1 MNVLEHIT
9 SPALLLDEQI
19 CKDNISRMA
28 EKAANYGVK
37 FRPHA
42 KTHQSAEIADWFRDY
57 GVDTLTVSS
66 IDMAE
71 YFADAGWEEIT
82 IALPVNI
89 RESESI
95 ENLAKRVTLSL
106 LITETET
113 IDYLQER
120 INSAVQIY
128 IEIDS
133 GGHRTGLDPLQLDKI
148 SEMTD
153 MLDSSSQL
161 SFRGFYSHP
170 GHSYQARSKSGIL
183 SIHREVQETMIGLK
197 EKFPGAL
204 TCVGDTP
211 CCSVAESFT
220 GIDEISPGNFVF
232 YDLMQV
238 EIGSCSVSDIAVA
251 LAAPV
256 VAKHPG
262 RNQVT
267 VHGGAIHLSK
277 EVIETH
283 GTKICGLPVTLTD
296 TGWSEPVDNSYVM
309 ALSQEHGMLK
319 CTSELFN
326 KLEIGDLIGIIP
338 VHSCLT
344 ANLMAGY
351 RTFGNRTISHFNS

>member
-1 MNVLEHIT
+1 MNVFEHIT

-19 CKDNISRMA
+19 CKGNIIRMA

-42 KTHQSAEIADWFRDY
+42 KTHQSSEIAEWFREHD
-57 GVDTLTVSS
+57 VDALTVSS
-66 IDMAE
+66 IEMAE
-71 YFADAGWEEIT
+71 YFAEAGWKEIT
-82 IALPVNI
+82 IAFPVNI
-89 RESESI
+89 RESGRI
-95 ENLAKRVTLSL
+95 EKLAKRVSL
-106 LITETET
+106 NLLVTETET
-113 IDYLQER
+113 IDYLRER
-120 INSAVQIY
+120 LIADVQFY
-128 IEIDS
+128 IEIDTGS
-133 GGHRTGLDPLQLDKI
+133 HRTGLDPLQIDKI
-148 SEMTD
+148 SEMAD
-153 MLDSSSQL
+153 MLESSSHL

-170 GHSYQARSKSGIL
+170 GHSYQARTKSGIL
-183 SIHREVQETMIGLK
+183 SIHHKVQETMIGLK
-197 EKFPGAL
+197 EAFPGAL

-238 EIGSCSVSDIAVA
+238 EIGSCRVSNIAVA

-262 RNQVT
+262 KNQVT
-267 VHGGAIHLSK
+267 IHGGAIHLSK
-277 EVIETH
+277 EVLEYQGKEIY
-283 GTKICGLPVTLTD
+283 GLPVTLTAS
-296 TGWSEPVDNSYVM
+296 GWSEPVDNSYVM

-319 CTSELFN
+319 CSSELFN

-338 VHSCLT
+338 VHSCLA

-351 RTFGNRTISHFNS
+351 RTLGNHLISHLNS